1 MKFDEVLL
9 PLEAELPDLRPG
21 EGVDLGVVLED
32 QDAHVGHCQVQGNSL
47 VILEIVTAFN
57 TRRLGIV
64 RL

>member
-32 QDAHVGHCQVQGNSL
+32 QDAHMDYGKVQGYSF
-47 VILEIVTAFN
+47 VILKS
-57 TRRLGIV
+57 
-64 RL
+64 